1 MSQTTLARPAS
12 TRAEMEVETEREME
26 AEMEME
32 LTDDELEAVV
42 GGLRIPLQI
51 HLPRHAAAA

>member
-1 MSQTTLARPAS
+1 MSQTTLAPSAS
-12 TRAEMEVETEREME
+12 AQ
-26 AEMEME
+26 AEME

-51 HLPRHAAAA
+51 QIPHPVAAAAA

>member
-1 MSQTTLARPAS
+1 MSQTTLAPAAS
-12 TRAEMEVETEREME
+12 TQ

-51 HLPRHAAAA
+51 QLPQPAAAAAA